1 MTSEHYESRDRKVT
15 YLQKMIDL
23 VQLMTKE
30 EVAAKPAKIVA
41 GLEPEHT
48 NALLQSIYKLS
59 TSGVNSEPFVK
70 KVLAGPG
77 AKDKQEK
84 PK

>member
-1 MTSEHYESRDRKVT
+1 LTSEHYESRDRKVT

-41 GLEPEHT
+41 GLEP
-48 NALLQSIYKLS
+48 
-59 TSGVNSEPFVK
+59 
-70 KVLAGPG
+70 
-77 AKDKQEK
+77 
-84 PK
+84 